1 MRVLVVGAT
10 GAVGRQLIPQLIAA
24 GYQVSATTRSP
35 AKVSGLRAAGAEPFV
50 VDALDGAAVGET
62 VAKAEPEVIIYEATA
77 IPASINLRK
86 FDQTFGP
93 TNELR
98 TAGLDHLLAAASA
111 QGVRRLIAQ
120 SYSGWPNI
128 RTGGLVK
135 TEDDPLDPEP
145 PAAQRAGI
153 DAIRHLERAVTTA
166 PMDGLALRYGS
177 LYGPGSSEV
186 FVNDAEA
193 AAGPDHRRRRRSL
206 VVAARNRCGRGDGRC
221 RAERCAG
228 RLQRLRRR
236 AGHRGRVA
244 AGGRQGGG
252 REAADAP
259 SGVARTACRR
269 GGRAVDDDADP
280 WQLQRQGQGGAR
292 LAADLA
298 DLAGGLQRRGCSR
311 PTPTAGQ
318 RPDRAGRKAGRWHR
332 ARRGRPRRR
341 TRTCGR

>member
-35 AKVSGLRAAGAEPFV
+35 AKVGGLRAAGAEPFV

-120 SYSGWPNI
+120 SYTGWPNI

-186 FVNDAEA
+186 FVNMLK
-193 AAGPDHRRRRRSL
+193 RRQ
-206 VVAARNRCGRGDGRC
+206 VPIIGDGGG

-280 WQLQRQGQGGAR
+280 WQLQRQGQG
-292 LAADLA
+292 
-298 DLAGGLQRRGCSR
+298 
-311 PTPTAGQ
+311 
-318 RPDRAGRKAGRWHR
+318 
-332 ARRGRPRRR
+332 
-341 TRTCGR
+341 